1 MIHTW
6 LGWLIVGIIAVALFG
21 WIPVV
26 GLFYLFQN
34 GPTGTPGELLA
45 GTASASA
52 GRIRR
57 RRHGGGRVTMTIHP
71 QHDGNYNWRRE
82 HWPTPTPR
90 CTVCGKMIPGQ
101 WNRACGDCRTDMAGM
116 S

>member
-45 GTASASA
+45 GQPAQAQEESEDDDTEEAA
-52 GRIRR
+52 
-57 RRHGGGRVTMTIHP
+57 
-71 QHDGNYNWRRE
+71 
-82 HWPTPTPR
+82 
-90 CTVCGKMIPGQ
+90 
-101 WNRACGDCRTDMAGM
+101 
-116 S
+116 